1 MMQHASEA
9 MFDASDA
16 EFSIILW
23 VDFEPQVVM
32 DHVVLVNEIVPDA
45 AAKTD
50 FGWPLRREWLVHLLS
65 PKKKGPEGP

>member
-23 VDFEPQVVM
+23 IHFEPQVIM
-32 DHVVLVNEIVPDA
+32 DHVVLVNEVVSDTA
-45 AAKTD
+45 AETN
-50 FGWPLRREWLVHLLS
+50 FGWPLR
-65 PKKKGPEGP
+65 

>member
-1 MMQHASEA
+1 MMQHASET
-9 MFDASDA
+9 MFNASDT

-50 FGWPLRREWLVHLLS
+50 FGWPLR
-65 PKKKGPEGP
+65 